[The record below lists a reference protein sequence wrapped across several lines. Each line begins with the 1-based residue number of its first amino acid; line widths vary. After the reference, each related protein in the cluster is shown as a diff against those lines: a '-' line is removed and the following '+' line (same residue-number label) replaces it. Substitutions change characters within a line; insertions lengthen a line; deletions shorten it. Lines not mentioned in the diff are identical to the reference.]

1 MANFY
6 SVGAGCD
13 FDDVPAAIVL
23 QIGGREISI
32 CRDYRKRYYTPNPL
46 IELRTSLASG
56 YLEVLL
62 LRMWVIRLCEAR
74 SVGRRFHQQ
83 PKLAMHESRK
93 ITSQSQNAKND

>member
-1 MANFY
+1 MANFN
-6 SVGAGCD
+6 SVGAGYD
-13 FDDVPAAIVL
+13 FNDVPAAIVL

-74 SVGRRFHQQ
+74 SLSRRGAQQ
-83 PKLAMHESRK
+83 PLLSMHDSRQAQL
-93 ITSQSQNAKND
+93 QSPMAKND